1 MIDRTSS
8 MMYHIDNLNTQYGKV
23 SYQMAS
29 GKVID
34 KGSDDAM
41 LHATLIDIDD
51 KIRVTDGLKFQINKT
66 QSLNETA
73 DSNMAELKV
82 SLDGIKVDLLKAL
95 NAGTDRSDKLSLAA
109 NLKGIRDN
117 MYDGINQSINGEYI
131 FAGSVTTNQ
140 TLNKASDFDVT
151 GKIDFGGDAFLRKVA
166 VQPGSYR
173 DRGITAL
180 DAIYYDASK
189 ARSGEAF
196 TFKAGERIIDES
208 GHEWKFNHNRTTIQ
222 QYDPNG
228 KLVEPAVEY
237 DLNIPADDS
246 VTVDLGYEDK
256 KSYHIDLGVDANT
269 DASGNYQI
277 TINGKS
283 YSYHAAGEPAS
294 KIYDNLKEQLKNDGY
309 VITDLHDDDQ
319 FEINSLESMDVTVS
333 DTDANYNISKD
344 ITEKAGDYTVTLDG
358 TDYTVA
364 TAGKTTQEVYD
375 DLKDA
380 IENDGYTVE
389 ALKNGDQFVIT
400 NGGADIAIS
409 VSDTDKNYSLWA
421 TNEDEATADATALQG
436 SYSLTLP
443 TNPEGRVLMA
453 KHSYFDDL
461 NVIINSLEG
470 HGTKLDGRKSVEVN
484 DVVVNNI
491 IRDGLENT
499 SNQFDA
505 TNVGH
510 GKLGGRN
517 AVFDVA
523 YDKLTTQA
531 TQYDILMQKWGGA
544 DLAKL
549 SMESKALELTYQ
561 ALYTTIGKMNELSLL
576 NYIK

>member
-8 MMYHIDNLNTQYGKV
+8 MMYHIDNLNTQYGKI

-409 VSDTDKNYSLWA
+409 VSDTDENYSLWA